1 MTDKDG
7 KTPQSGSE
15 HDRSPAEDGKSGE
28 DSMAVEPMKKKPTQ
42 DELLTSGFR
51 YAYSLTHD
59 QAEAE
64 DLLQDACVSILNI
77 DGPWEKAYF
86 FTTIRN
92 RFIDRYRRNQKVLF
106 IPLEGEKDG
115 ETLPQQVAVV
125 EWNAPDV
132 LENGALDK
140 AMTELRAEER
150 ETMYLAVVEGYT
162 AQEIADMTGRPR
174 GTVLSLLHR
183 TKAKLRKTLE
193 GMNIAGAQQ

>member
-1 MTDKDG
+1 MD
-7 KTPQSGSE
+7 
-15 HDRSPAEDGKSGE
+15 A
-28 DSMAVEPMKKKPTQ
+28 
-42 DELLTSGFR
+42 LLKNGFR

-59 QAEAE
+59 HAEAE

-106 IPLEGEKDG
+106 LPLEGEKDG
-115 ETLPQQVAVV
+115 ESIPQHAAV
-125 EWNAPDV
+125 EQWNAPDV
-132 LENGALDK
+132 LGNGALEK
-140 AMTELRAEER
+140 ALGTLRAEER

-174 GTVLSLLHR
+174 GTILSLLHR
-183 TKAKLRKTLE
+183 TRAKLRHTLE
-193 GMNIAGAQQ
+193 GMDVVGAQK

>member
-1 MTDKDG
+1 MNL
-7 KTPQSGSE
+7 TP
-15 HDRSPAEDGKSGE
+15 RNP
-28 DSMAVEPMKKKPTQ
+28 KPEM
-42 DELLTSGFR
+42 DELLGSGFR

-64 DLLQDACVSILNI
+64 DLLQDACVSIINI

-106 IPLEGEKDG
+106 LPLEGEKDG
-115 ETLPQQVAVV
+115 ETLPQNVAIV

-132 LENGALDK
+132 LSNGALEK
-140 AMTELRAEER
+140 ALAELRAEER
-150 ETMYLAVVEGYT
+150 ETMFLAVVEGYT

-174 GTVLSLLHR
+174 GTILSLLHR

-193 GMNIAGAQQ
+193 GMDVAGAQS